1 MEHKQSRQKIDVAGI
16 LKAKNE
22 RLARI
27 IPSFLVNGLK
37 RLVHQ
42 DEINEILDKF
52 GDISGLAF
60 VNESLRYLGI
70 QYNVTGLDNLPDE
83 GRFMF
88 ISNHPLGGLDSLI
101 LIDIIGKKYP
111 NIKIV
116 VNDLLMNVEPLK
128 ELFVPI
134 NKHGRQTQSY
144 AKNIDD
150 SYKSDSQILYFPAG
164 LCSRLQKGKIEDLE
178 WKKSYLNQAIKYNR
192 DIVPIH
198 FEGKNSNLFYRLA
211 NIRKAIG
218 IKFNYEM
225 LMLPREMFLQR
236 NATFEVN
243 IGSPVKIEEIAAKRD
258 NNFWNDFFRKQC
270 YSLKNK

>member
-1 MEHKQSRQKIDVAGI
+1 M
-16 LKAKNE
+16 
-22 RLARI
+22 
-27 IPSFLVNGLK
+27 NGLK

-178 WKKSYLNQAIKYNR
+178 WKK
-192 DIVPIH
+192 
-198 FEGKNSNLFYRLA
+198 
-211 NIRKAIG
+211 
-218 IKFNYEM
+218 
-225 LMLPREMFLQR
+225 
-236 NATFEVN
+236 
-243 IGSPVKIEEIAAKRD
+243 
-258 NNFWNDFFRKQC
+258 
-270 YSLKNK
+270 